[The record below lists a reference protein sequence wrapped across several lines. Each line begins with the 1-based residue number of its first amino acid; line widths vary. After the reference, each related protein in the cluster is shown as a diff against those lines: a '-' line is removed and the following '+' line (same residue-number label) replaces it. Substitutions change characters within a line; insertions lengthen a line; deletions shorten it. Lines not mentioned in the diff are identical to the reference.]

1 MNDFNVRMNE
11 VFERMLPSLRREKD
25 LRQRL
30 DLELLRGLCD
40 PNTVWR
46 VRRD

>member
-1 MNDFNVRMNE
+1 MNDLDAKMNE
-11 VFERMLPSLRREKD
+11 VFERMLPSVKRMQELQRRI
-25 LRQRL
+25 